1 MPIEAK
7 DAFEVI
13 GLDPSKFDDIDAF
26 KEAVEQKWVAKESA
40 HNDKE
45 VAGKII
51 GKFNRVL
58 RTKFGKVGGE
68 LGVDIDDTQDPI
80 DIFEKQ
86 LAPVIVAKVKEVDEW
101 KGKAEKAVGD
111 DVVKEWQ
118 GKLKALEKERET
130 FASQAKEWQSKYEGL
145 DTEVKQT
152 KRKSVIDNEWN
163 TALGSVSFHQGVDD
177 LKRKGFVAAV
187 KEKYRIELDEDFKP
201 RMLDANGN
209 PVKHPKKAGELLSLK
224 EAVEVEAKALKLV
237 AENPHANKPV
247 AQPQRQPM
255 RTIGFGG
262 NNGNGQGEGPKPRPI
277 APRMM

>member
-13 GLDPSKFDDIDAF
+13 GLDPSKFEDVDAF
-26 KEAVEQKWVAKESA
+26 KEAIEQKWLPKDSA

-58 RTKFGKVGGE
+58 RTKFGKVGTE
-68 LGVDIDDTQDPI
+68 LGVDIDDTADPI

-86 LAPVIVAKVKEVDEW
+86 LAPAIVEKAKEVGSW
-101 KGKAEKAVGD
+101 KEKAEKAVGD
-111 DVVKEWQ
+111 DVVKEYTAKIK
-118 GKLKALEKERET
+118 GLEKERET

-145 DTEVKQT
+145 DTEVKQG
-152 KRKSVIDNEWN
+152 KRKSVVDNEWN
-163 TALGSVSFHQGVDD
+163 AALGAIQFHQGVDD
-177 LKRKGFVAAV
+177 LKRKGFVASV
-187 KEKYRIELDEDFKP
+187 KEKYKIDLDDEFKP
-201 RMLDANGN
+201 KMLDANGN

-224 EAVEVEAKALKLV
+224 EAVEMEAKALKLV

-247 AQPQRQPM
+247 APQRQAP
-255 RTIGFGG
+255 RTVGFG
-262 NNGNGQGEGPKPRPI
+262 QQQAPPADGPKPRPI

>member
-13 GLDPSKFDDIDAF
+13 GLDPSKFEDVDAF
-26 KEAVEQKWVAKESA
+26 KEAIEQKWLPKDSA

-58 RTKFGKVGGE
+58 RTKFGKVGTE
-68 LGVDIDDTQDPI
+68 LGVDIDDTADPI

-86 LAPVIVAKVKEVDEW
+86 LAPAIVEKAKEVGSW
-101 KGKAEKAVGD
+101 KEKAEKAVGD
-111 DVVKEWQ
+111 DVVKEYTAKIK
-118 GKLKALEKERET
+118 GLEKERET

-145 DTEVKQT
+145 DTEVKQG
-152 KRKSVIDNEWN
+152 KRKSVVDNEWN
-163 TALGSVSFHQGVDD
+163 AALGAIQFHQGVDD
-177 LKRKGFVAAV
+177 LKRKGFVASV
-187 KEKYRIELDEDFKP
+187 KEKYKIDLDDEFKP
-201 RMLDANGN
+201 KMLDANGN

-224 EAVEVEAKALKLV
+224 EAVEMEAKALKLV

-247 AQPQRQPM
+247 APQRQAP
-255 RTIGFGG
+255 RTVLFGQQQHAG
-262 NNGNGQGEGPKPRPI
+262 GEGGPKPRPI